1 MCDAGLRLVAVFQS
15 VLIDSGFPALMRV
28 AEAAGHA
35 DHPVCPGVGLA
46 AATASVTSVICTPD
60 SLGHQ

>member
-1 MCDAGLRLVAVFQS
+1 
-15 VLIDSGFPALMRV
+15 MRV

-35 DHPVCPGVGLA
+35 DHCVSPGVDLA
-46 AATASVTSVICTPD
+46 AATSSLTSVIRTPD